1 MRDPDALLEVLPHSQ
16 CQACGH
22 AGCAPFARALAE
34 GTANED
40 GCEPGGS
47 LVHGRLLRRTGA
59 SVLLSAQEALA
70 PLPQPIN
77 ARINPEECIGCAKCL
92 DACPVDAIL
101 GASRQLHVVIDE
113 DCTGCGLCLPP
124 CPVDCIDLI
133 PVTREDWP
141 RADSA
146 AAQRI
151 AASGH
156 ADCVACGAC
165 RPACPESL
173 DPEAMFRAV
182 READW
187 EPGPSAGLARCT
199 LCGQCEPV
207 CPSRIPLAAWF
218 RQGKDIA
225 HAVGKWEHAATM
237 AREHHDRRVRR
248 LAAPA
253 IERLPSLPVLDAL
266 DLAAARDEIDQA
278 LTRLAATSATNA
290 PRAME

>member
-1 MRDPDALLEVLPHSQ
+1 MRNPEALLEVLPHSQ
-16 CQACGH
+16 CQACGYL
-22 AGCAPFARALAE
+22 GCAPFARALAE
-34 GTANED
+34 GAANED

-47 LVHGRLLRRTGA
+47 LVRSRLSRRTGVSA
-59 SVLLSAQEALA
+59 PLSAWEALV
-70 PLPQPIN
+70 PLPPPST
-77 ARINPEECIGCAKCL
+77 ARIKPEECIGCAKCL

-101 GASRQLHVVIDE
+101 GAPRQLHVVIDQ

-124 CPVDCIDLI
+124 CPVDCIELI
-133 PVTREDWP
+133 PVTPMDWP
-141 RADSA
+141 VADSEA
-146 AAQRI
+146 ALRI

-165 RPACPESL
+165 RPVCPESL
-173 DPEAMFRAV
+173 DPEALYLAV

-187 EPGPSAGLARCT
+187 EPGPSASLARCT

-207 CPSRIPLAAWF
+207 CPSKIPLAAWF
-218 RQGKDIA
+218 RQGQEIA
-225 HAVGKWEHAATM
+225 RAVGQWEHAASM

-253 IERLPSLPVLDAL
+253 TERLPPLPALDAL
-266 DLAAARDEIDQA
+266 DLTAAREEIDQT
-278 LTRLAATSATNA
+278 LTRLAATSS